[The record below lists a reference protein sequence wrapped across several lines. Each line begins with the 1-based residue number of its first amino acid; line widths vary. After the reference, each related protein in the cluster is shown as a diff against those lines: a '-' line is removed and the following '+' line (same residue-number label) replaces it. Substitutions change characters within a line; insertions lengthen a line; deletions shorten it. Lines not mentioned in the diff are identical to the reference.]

1 MSWIPR
7 PRERRRV
14 KLDERLPR
22 KLTSFILDAATR
34 WLSWLFGSLV
44 NGPREITKDEPMSI
58 DGKDLLGIRDVVVM
72 VA

>member
-14 KLDERLPR
+14 KLDERLPT
-22 KLTSFILDAATR
+22 KLINLILDAATM

-44 NGPREITKDEPMSI
+44 NGPREMTKAEPMLI
-58 DGKDLLGIRDVVVM
+58 DEKDLLGIRDVVVM
-72 VA
+72 LA

>member
-14 KLDERLPR
+14 KLDERLPT
-22 KLTSFILDAATR
+22 KLINLILAAATM

-44 NGPREITKDEPMSI
+44 NGPRDMTKDEPMLI
-58 DGKDLLGIRDVVVM
+58 DGKDVLGIRDVVVM
-72 VA
+72 LA

>member
-14 KLDERLPR
+14 KLDERLPT
-22 KLTSFILDAATR
+22 KLINLILDAATM

-44 NGPREITKDEPMSI
+44 NGPREMTKHEPMSI

-72 VA
+72 LA

>member
-14 KLDERLPR
+14 KLDERLPT
-22 KLTSFILDAATR
+22 KLINLILDAATM

-44 NGPREITKDEPMSI
+44 NGPRVTTKDEPMLI
-58 DGKDLLGIRDVVVM
+58 DKKDLLGIRDVVVM
-72 VA
+72 LA

>member
-7 PRERRRV
+7 PCERRRV
-14 KLDERLPR
+14 KMDERLPT
-22 KLTSFILDAATR
+22 KLINLILDAATM

-44 NGPREITKDEPMSI
+44 NGPREMTKDEPMPI

-72 VA
+72 LV